1 MFRSPYRRFAEHDSR
16 DSSIALLVSFPSTQP
31 FHTANEDAVSAPKT
45 LCRLHLTDSR
55 ELSLSQGDRAA
66 REGVDAA
73 IALVVFGQPTG
84 DAWLADAEHHL
95 CLDPA

>member
-1 MFRSPYRRFAEHDSR
+1 
-16 DSSIALLVSFPSTQP
+16 
-31 FHTANEDAVSAPKT
+31 
-45 LCRLHLTDSR
+45 LHLTDSR